1 MSRYSR
7 CLLVKNMNDLKGRST
22 KHFHLFFSLKSTSSF
37 LDSSASFKPVI
48 NVKLI
53 VNTKTHIELN
63 QLVIVSQNFTSFK
76 V

>member
-1 MSRYSR
+1 MPAGKKYQWLEREKY
-7 CLLVKNMNDLKGRST
+7 
-22 KHFHLFFSLKSTSSF
+22 SLKCTSSF

-48 NVKLI
+48 NGKLTVK
-53 VNTKTHIELN
+53 TKTHIELS